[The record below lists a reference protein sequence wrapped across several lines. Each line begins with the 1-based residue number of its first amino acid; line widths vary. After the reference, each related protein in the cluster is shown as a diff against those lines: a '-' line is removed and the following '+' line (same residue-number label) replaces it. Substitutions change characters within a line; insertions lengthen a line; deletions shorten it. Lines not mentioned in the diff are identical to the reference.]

1 MYEGGRSGITGRKRR
16 GTTDVRARRG
26 MRPPSGRV
34 PTGRSSV
41 GSIKSFFPSYT
52 SPGGQPQIRA
62 AMTSKD
68 MLYHAQK
75 QVGKWFYD
83 ACIPFNAA
91 NSFQFQAMADAIASI
106 GPGFKMPSYHQ
117 LRGKI
122 LQDTVKEVSEHCDE
136 LKLCW
141 KETGCSIMSDGWTD
155 TRSRTLVNFLVYCPK
170 GTMFLKSLDL
180 SDVPKTAEIL
190 FNVFDNVVQ
199 EVGPANIVQFITDNA
214 ANYRAAGDLL
224 FQKYR
229 TFYWSPCATHC
240 VNLMLQDLNE
250 MHDMKSAIDQCQEV
264 TKFIYN
270 HAYVLSLMRKFTKGV
285 ELIRPAQ
292 TRFATNVLTVQSVV
306 KQRTPLRQMF
316 ASEEWAAYPHA
327 HKRNASLVVDIIF
340 NNVFWES
347 CVKLLKVCVPLVKV
361 LRLADSEDRPSIGY
375 LYEAMDKAKEAIR
388 DNLKEKKKLYMP
400 IWKIIDKRW
409 TGQLH
414 QPLHAAAYYLN
425 PAIRFSPTFKKDREV
440 MHGLLDCINVL
451 VEDSTEQDAVHNEL
465 DLYDSCFRNMGLPAA
480 VRARTTMRPDL
491 WWNRYG
497 FDCPNLARF
506 AVKVLSQ
513 TCSASGCER
522 NWSVF
527 QHIHSKKRNRLEHK
541 RLNDLVFVRYNMRLK
556 QRELEKSLARK
567 HTSQFDPIS
576 LENFDDLEPWI
587 EEEPTTI
594 FDDEDLECFNLEV
607 EATEGFVDEG
617 ESATAGAGAEY
628 VGEDLPILDDEE
640 EEEDEDEDDEDY
652 E

>member
-1 MYEGGRSGITGRKRR
+1 
-16 GTTDVRARRG
+16 
-26 MRPPSGRV
+26 
-34 PTGRSSV
+34 
-41 GSIKSFFPSYT
+41 
-52 SPGGQPQIRA
+52 
-62 AMTSKD
+62 
-68 MLYHAQK
+68 
-75 QVGKWFYD
+75 
-83 ACIPFNAA
+83 
-91 NSFQFQAMADAIASI
+91 
-106 GPGFKMPSYHQ
+106 
-117 LRGKI
+117 
-122 LQDTVKEVSEHCDE
+122 
-136 LKLCW
+136 
-141 KETGCSIMSDGWTD
+141 MSDGWTD

-347 CVKLLKVCVPLVKV
+347 CVKLLKVCVSLVKV
-361 LRLADSEDRPSIGY
+361 LRLADSEDRHSIRY

-400 IWKIIDKRW
+400 IWKIVDKRW

-425 PAIRFSPTFKKDREV
+425 LAIRFSPTFKKDREV
-440 MHGLLDCINVL
+440 MHGLLNCINVL
-451 VEDSTEQDAVHNEL
+451 VEDSTEQDVVHNEL

-491 WWNRYG
+491 WWNRYV

-567 HTSQFDPIS
+567 HTS
-576 LENFDDLEPWI
+576 
-587 EEEPTTI
+587 
-594 FDDEDLECFNLEV
+594 
-607 EATEGFVDEG
+607 
-617 ESATAGAGAEY
+617 
-628 VGEDLPILDDEE
+628 
-640 EEEDEDEDDEDY
+640 
-652 E
+652 